1 MLSDATAI
9 AAGYMHTCAVV
20 LSGDV
25 YCWGYNKYGQ
35 LGTGDD
41 LVHSS
46 PVLVSGLEQGT
57 HPALILF
64 KTDAD
69 MLFLWPEA
77 LALTAGYSHTCS
89 LLIDG
94 SVYCWGGSSFGQLGL
109 GGRNGSL
116 LPRAA
121 ALLNTGGLALSL
133 FCLNHI
139 SH

>member
-1 MLSDATAI
+1 
-9 AAGYMHTCAVV
+9 MHTCAVV
-20 LSGDV
+20 SSGDV

-41 LVHSS
+41 LFHSS

-57 HPALILF
+57 HPALRLF
-64 KTDAD
+64 KTDSD

-94 SVYCWGGSSFGQLGL
+94 SVYCWGDSSFGQLGL

-116 LPRAA
+116 LPRAT
-121 ALLNTGGLALSL
+121 ALLNTGFLAHSTVL
-133 FCLNHI
+133 FTHR